1 MRVAEALCTVSGRIR
16 FPLGFD
22 GLVDE
27 YVAEAVAETGTA
39 VVDNAIDI
47 PFHLAEPIEPLPRRR
62 APRASS
68 EILYRASS
76 IQALLEET
84 LAGFAEEEAET
95 DIDIVACP
103 VIRGI

>member
-1 MRVAEALCTVSGRIR
+1 MAVAKPGDVSPRIR

-27 YVAEAVAETGTA
+27 YVAEALAETGTA
-39 VVDNAIDI
+39 TVDPSVGVPVATS
-47 PFHLAEPIEPLPRRR
+47 IEPLPRRR

-68 EILYRASS
+68 EILYRPGS

-84 LAGFAEEEAET
+84 LASFADDEAET
-95 DIDIVACP
+95 ECDACP

>member
-1 MRVAEALCTVSGRIR
+1 LQLRSTVSGRIR

-27 YVAEAVAETGTA
+27 YVAEAIAETGTA
-39 VVDNAIDI
+39 MVDHSIDLR
-47 PFHLAEPIEPLPRRR
+47 PLGADPVEPLPRRR
-62 APRASS
+62 AARASS
-68 EILYRASS
+68 EILYRPTS
-76 IQALLEET
+76 IQALLDET
-84 LAGFAEEEAET
+84 LASFAEEDAET